1 MRESAAG
8 TLNRGDDRDDVGRRA
23 FRPLQRFHRTLVAG
37 AILVVVLSA
46 TAAFLFAQTRSPVY
60 EARSDVLI
68 DLGVVGSQAEADRM
82 LASVVVLATSRA
94 VLEPAATRLGV
105 EATQLEERVKA
116 EVVQR
121 SQIFRISAVAPDPE
135 EARETV
141 EAVTDVLVE
150 RTAGGNVH
158 NSGSAAA
165 AAMISEQIEELTA
178 KREDLE
184 RQLADLERTQDD
196 PAEYRVLSARAETI
210 KDQLA
215 SLHERLIDRQL
226 ELASSPQLLEVL
238 APAYVGD
245 RTGVNAPVRA
255 AAIGTLVGLVLAS
268 AVLVGGWR
276 LGYHRSHEA
285 TL

>member
-8 TLNRGDDRDDVGRRA
+8 TLNRGDERDDVGRRA
-23 FRPLQRFHRTLVAG
+23 SRPLQRLHRTLVAG

-60 EARSDVLI
+60 EARSDVLV
-68 DLGVVGSQAEADRM
+68 DLGVVGSQAEADRT

-94 VLEPAATRLGV
+94 VLEPAANRLGV
-105 EATQLEERVKA
+105 EAVQLEDRIEA
-116 EVVQR
+116 AVVQR
-121 SQIFRISAVAPDPE
+121 SQILRISAVSLDPE

-141 EAVTDVLVE
+141 EAVTDVLVG

-158 NSGSAAA
+158 ESGLAAA

-178 KREDLE
+178 EREDLE
-184 RQLADLERTQDD
+184 RQLADLERTQAD

-226 ELASSPQLLEVL
+226 ELASSQQLLEVL

-268 AVLVGGWR
+268 AMLVGGWR
-276 LGYHRSHEA
+276 LGYRLSNEA